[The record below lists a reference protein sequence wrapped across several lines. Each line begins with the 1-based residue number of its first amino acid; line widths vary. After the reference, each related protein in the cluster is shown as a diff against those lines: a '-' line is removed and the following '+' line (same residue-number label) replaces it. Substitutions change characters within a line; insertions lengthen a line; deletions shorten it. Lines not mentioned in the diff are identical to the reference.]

1 MSSAATLPVTL
12 TCVEKNLHNQKLT
25 HFVVPA
31 TANIHMVGDG
41 INITLTSLALLAMSG
56 TNLPSFVEFLPY
68 LGAYIFTKFSG
79 SGVPGGGM
87 IILLPVV
94 EQHLGLSSDLCSL
107 VATLYI
113 LQDSLM
119 TASNVAGN
127 GALALIA
134 KKLFSKTTIVKINDN
149 KQNKTIKIHA

>member
-1 MSSAATLPVTL
+1 M
-12 TCVEKNLHNQKLT
+12 
-25 HFVVPA
+25 PA

-41 INITLTSLALLAMSG
+41 INITLTSLALLVMSG
-56 TNLPSFVEFLPY
+56 HPLPGFSAFLAY
-68 LGAYIFTKFSG
+68 VGAYIITKFSG
-79 SGVPGGGM
+79 SGIPGGGM

-94 EQHLGLSSDLCSL
+94 EEYLGLSSELCSL

-127 GALALIA
+127 GAFALIINKIL
-134 KKLFSKTTIVKINDN
+134 KKKFNSLKLNR
-149 KQNKTIKIHA
+149 